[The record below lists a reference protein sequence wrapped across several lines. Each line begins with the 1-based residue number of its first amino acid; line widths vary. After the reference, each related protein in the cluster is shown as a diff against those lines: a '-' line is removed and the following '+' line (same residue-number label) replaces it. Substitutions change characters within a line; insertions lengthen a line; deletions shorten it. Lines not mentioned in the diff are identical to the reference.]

1 MTTMFLLL
9 ASCGVFAVSATPRTV
24 LVTGATGRTGKLLY
38 AQLKARS
45 DIAEVRALVRAS
57 ANATNKAR
65 ATLNC
70 TKCDASEG
78 VFYGDVTIPSTLE
91 EPMAGVDTLAITVGV
106 VSLNETLIKA
116 VEFIGVENQ
125 AIIHTIVLPAGSGF
139 ARPLDSIFAK

>member
-91 EPMAGVDTLAITVGV
+91 EPMVGVDTVAITVGV
-106 VSLNETLIKA
+106 GPSAENSKNETFLKS
-116 VEFIGVENQ
+116 VEFTGVENQ
-125 AIIHTIVLPAGSGF
+125 AIIFPARF
-139 ARPLDSIFAK
+139 LL